1 MSATTRVR
9 SSRHS
14 NQTSLRDLWGVV
26 LAGVAKVKP
35 LPVTSFSALRGLAAE
50 QNPLPCAWR
59 TWRKDTT
66 YMSTL
71 LETFSAS
78 KRRRIPKIS
87 IDPEYGNQYVRTS
100 GRRYYYATDEGGLVE
115 KCRGVRLWRVRVPS
129 NCNSSFSGMKNA
141 TFASLAAAQKFAR
154 ALQSPSA
161 PAAPPTAPAARPSR
175 RSSKRSKPDTVL
187 HTTDEVERALLE
199 VQEEDDFEELLGDV
213 EIELPPPLP
222 LPSLPQLS
230 PLPLSTPST
239 PSTPPPK
246 PPPWSALLCDEK
258 LDRAD
263 VDASRSTPRAKR
275 SSPTKRAALTLQ
287 IGGDSPFTR
296 PLLSFSFAPAPL
308 APPGT
313 RLPPRLYNPSST
325 GGTTGAFAVLKPTAV
340 PIARLF

>member
-1 MSATTRVR
+1 
-9 SSRHS
+9 
-14 NQTSLRDLWGVV
+14 
-26 LAGVAKVKP
+26 
-35 LPVTSFSALRGLAAE
+35 
-50 QNPLPCAWR
+50 
-59 TWRKDTT
+59 
-66 YMSTL
+66 MSTL

-87 IDPEYGNQYVRTS
+87 TDPEYGNQYVRTS

-141 TFASLAAAQKFAR
+141 TFASLAAAQKFAK
-154 ALQSPSA
+154 ALQSPTAS
-161 PAAPPTAPAARPSR
+161 AAPPTAPPTAK
-175 RSSKRSKPDTVL
+175 RSSKRSKPDTLL

-199 VQEEDDFEELLGDV
+199 VQEEDNFEQFLGDV

-222 LPSLPQLS
+222 LP
-230 PLPLSTPST
+230 PLPLSVPST
-239 PSTPPPK
+239 PSTPPTT

-263 VDASRSTPRAKR
+263 ADASRSTPRAKR
-275 SSPTKRAALTLQ
+275 NSPTKRAALALQ
-287 IGGDSPFTR
+287 IGGASPFTR

-308 APPGT
+308 APSGT
-313 RLPPRLYNPSST
+313 RLPPRLYNPSPT